1 MIRSLLLKLGMLAAT
16 IGIVWWIVWQMPDD
30 FGPDPSS
37 GEEPSSATT
46 MEASGQV
53 AQAVQEL
60 SPVEKEARS
69 AGVPLPDTTQ
79 VQARPTR
86 RSVSLIPPV
95 LSTPVDLNRADAKT
109 LESLPGIGVVL
120 AQRVIDYR
128 TARGRFQTIDD
139 LRAVKGIGPKT
150 LERLKPLVMI
160 SGEKQTGEMGEQ
172 PS

>member
-16 IGIVWWIVWQMPDD
+16 IGVVGWIAWQMPDD
-30 FGPDPSS
+30 SGADPSS

-46 MEASGQV
+46 MEASGQA

-60 SPVEKEARS
+60 RRIEKEARS
-69 AGVPLPDTTQ
+69 ADAPLPDTTRA
-79 VQARPTR
+79 QARLNR
-86 RSVSLIPPV
+86 RSVSLTPPV

-109 LESLPGIGVVL
+109 LESLPGIGAVL

-128 TARGRFQTIDD
+128 TVKGRFHTVDD
-139 LRAVKGIGPKT
+139 LRGVKGIGPKT

-160 SGEKQTGEMGEQ
+160 SEERRTGEGGEQ